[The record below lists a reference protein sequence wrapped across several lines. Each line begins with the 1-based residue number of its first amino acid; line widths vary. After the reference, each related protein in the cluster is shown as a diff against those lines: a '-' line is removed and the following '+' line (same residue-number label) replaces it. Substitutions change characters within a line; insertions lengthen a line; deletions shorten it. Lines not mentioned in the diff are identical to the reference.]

1 MAIWR
6 AAQALRRA
14 ARQVPTHNER
24 GSRHA
29 VTRIAAFV
37 RLHASCREDGWFVR
51 NRETVSSAM
60 RFFEEDMQP
69 QPQKVLQV
77 LQVDGERGLAS
88 ALFTLT
94 EKIADLGNPADLPAS
109 QNLD

>member
-1 MAIWR
+1 
-6 AAQALRRA
+6 
-14 ARQVPTHNER
+14 
-24 GSRHA
+24 
-29 VTRIAAFV
+29 
-37 RLHASCREDGWFVR
+37 
-51 NRETVSSAM
+51 M